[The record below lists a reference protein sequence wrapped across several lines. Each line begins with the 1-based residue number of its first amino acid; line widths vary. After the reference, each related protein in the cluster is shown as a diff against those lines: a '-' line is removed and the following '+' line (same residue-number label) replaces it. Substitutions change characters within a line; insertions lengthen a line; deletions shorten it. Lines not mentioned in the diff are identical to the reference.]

1 MSDQTERTDEFMTSE
16 ATVVYVAGIGNSGPD
31 HWQRQWHERRT
42 PGIWVEHDS
51 WETPVR
57 DSWVEELDA
66 AVADT
71 AGPIALVAHSLGC
84 LVVMEWAL
92 TTASSNATASN
103 VANVV
108 GAFLVSVPDPD
119 GPEFPDDA
127 LGFGATAFA
136 PLPFP
141 AVVVASA
148 NDPYGTI
155 TYQEQTAGILDAAFI
170 EVGTLGH
177 INSKSGLG
185 TWDSG
190 WQIFVREMRSVGSD
204 VTNDLDVINDATT
217 RRL

>member
-1 MSDQTERTDEFMTSE
+1 MTSE

-42 PGIWVEHDS
+42 TGIWVEHDS
-51 WETPVR
+51 WDAPVR
-57 DSWVEELDA
+57 DIWVEELGA
-66 AVADT
+66 TVAGT
-71 AGPIALVAHSLGC
+71 AGPIVLVAHSLGC

-92 TTASSNATASN
+92 TKASSNATAS
-103 VANVV
+103 NVV

-127 LGFGATAFA
+127 LGFGATALSR
-136 PLPFP
+136 LPFP

-155 TYQEQTAGILDAAFI
+155 TYQEQTAGILDAVFI

-177 INSKSGLG
+177 INSKSGVG
-185 TWDSG
+185 IWESG
-190 WQIFVREMRSVGSD
+190 WQIFIREMQSVASD
-204 VTNDLDVINDATT
+204 VTNGLDVTNDATT
-217 RRL
+217 R